1 MHRAWP
7 TNSNEE
13 VPGAWQMPPWLG
25 PSECLA
31 LQWVPHSRHGGEGP
45 AGPGHGCSLADT
57 ELAVPEQAASAGE
70 VYSKGKNKLLIMR
83 AAPAGLSGPHGLM
96 NIQHR
101 AEH

>member
-1 MHRAWP
+1 MKRFLVLGRCHPGQVLGRCP
-7 TNSNEE
+7 TAGRE
-13 VPGAWQMPPWLG
+13 VKD
-25 PSECLA
+25 
-31 LQWVPHSRHGGEGP
+31 LQ
-45 AGPGHGCSLADT
+45 GHGCSLANA
-57 ELAVPEQAASAGE
+57 ELAVPEQAVSAGE

>member
-1 MHRAWP
+1 MADATHPRYWIQGGCPAP
-7 TNSNEE
+7 R
-13 VPGAWQMPPWLG
+13 
-25 PSECLA
+25 
-31 LQWVPHSRHGGEGP
+31 WVPHSRQGGERSTGQ
-45 AGPGHGCSLADT
+45 GHGCLVAAMG
-57 ELAVPEQAASAGE
+57 LVVPEQAASAGE

>member
-1 MHRAWP
+1 MADATLAGSWG
-7 TNSNEE
+7 
-13 VPGAWQMPPWLG
+13 VPGPAV
-25 PSECLA
+25 
-31 LQWVPHSRHGGEGP
+31 VPQSRQGGEGP
-45 AGPGHGCSLADT
+45 AGPGHGCFPAAT
-57 ELAVPEQAASAGE
+57 ELAVPEQVASAGE